1 MARERKEIQAEIIEE
16 INNKLPEL
24 NSQSA
29 TAVWRLWTYV
39 ISMAIWTFEKIL
51 DIFKEDIEEIIL
63 NNRVGTAMWYS
74 RLSKDFQYG
83 YDLESNEY
91 GQYYYNVKD
100 DDSKIIKACSVV
112 RNDDGG
118 IDIKVAK
125 ENSKGEFTELLED
138 EREKFE
144 YYINRV
150 SIIGTKTNV
159 VSFDSDKLYLDIE
172 IYTSPLLDKSKV
184 EAKVKEKIK
193 EFLKVL
199 TFDGE
204 LLVNSLRENIR
215 ELKEVEDIDI
225 KKTSVYEGD
234 EEKEFKRVYNSKAG
248 YISLKDNSIIKI
260 VNK

>member
-1 MARERKEIQAEIIEE
+1 MARERKEIQAEIIKE

-24 NSQSA
+24 DSQSA

-51 DIFKEDIEEIIL
+51 DIFKEDIEKIVL

-125 ENSKGEFTELLED
+125 ENTKREFT
-138 EREKFE
+138 R
-144 YYINRV
+144 I
-150 SIIGTKTNV
+150 T
-159 VSFDSDKLYLDIE
+159 
-172 IYTSPLLDKSKV
+172 
-184 EAKVKEKIK
+184 
-193 EFLKVL
+193 
-199 TFDGE
+199 
-204 LLVNSLRENIR
+204 
-215 ELKEVEDIDI
+215 
-225 KKTSVYEGD
+225 
-234 EEKEFKRVYNSKAG
+234 
-248 YISLKDNSIIKI
+248 
-260 VNK
+260 